1 MIWAENFITCDV
13 CGKRV
18 FMGDDCFE
26 YKNEY
31 LCGMCYDAKLEQM
44 KEDARIE
51 VNDSN
56 FDLEKED

>member
-1 MIWAENFITCDV
+1 MIWSSDFITCDE

-18 FMGDDCFE
+18 RVGDDCYE
-26 YKNEY
+26 YQNKY
-31 LCGMCYDAKLEQM
+31 LCQACYDAKLEQM